1 MIRRPPRSTRT
12 DTLFPYTTLF
22 RSPPP
27 RLGRWLRRLRPRR
40 AGGRTGCR
48 RRPAR
53 GFGTASGRFSFA
65 RTHARETTVWKPA
78 RHVRALAGAAGDAC
92 MRTMA
97 RKHSH
102 PFAVGRVVA
111 AESTRSTRRHRRRDA
126 LRITIGQGRWT
137 LAPWPVSGL
146 ASGSRRLRP
155 RRLPVDPVAGL
166 DSGGCVG
173 ANSLTVA
180 GAVPEW
186 SCATRERRAWDFT
199 GFPFQPVG
207 RCRRVTA
214 KRGGLYAMG
223 ARTRRSF
230 SSLIL

>member
-1 MIRRPPRSTRT
+1 
-12 DTLFPYTTLF
+12 
-22 RSPPP
+22 
-27 RLGRWLRRLRPRR
+27 
-40 AGGRTGCR
+40 
-48 RRPAR
+48 
-53 GFGTASGRFSFA
+53 
-65 RTHARETTVWKPA
+65 
-78 RHVRALAGAAGDAC
+78 

-180 GAVPEW
+180 GAVTDW
-186 SCATRERRAWDFT
+186 AVATRARRAWGFT
-199 GFPFQPVG
+199 ASPFKTVVSF
-207 RCRRVTA
+207 RRVE
-214 KRGGLYAMG
+214 RY
-223 ARTRRSF
+223 S
-230 SSLIL
+230 